1 MNIDFSY
8 YFAVFLRRIHYF
20 ILVTA
25 LVTAAALAAA
35 FLLPPSYE
43 ARSSLLIESSQI
55 PGPMAAPTVQMAAM
69 EQLQTMEQRLMTR
82 ANLLDIAKRLKVFK
96 DIDTMRPD
104 EIVMA
109 MRAQTR
115 INKRA
120 GKDQATAMDIGFT
133 ADKGQ
138 VAAGVVNEYVTLI
151 LNENLALRTERAGQ
165 TLEFFEQEVKSL
177 SAELDRMSQKILDF
191 QNANRDALPNTLN
204 FRMNQQTAMQTQIAQ
219 LERDISTLEDQK
231 TNLIAV
237 FEATGMVGN
246 TPGVQKTPE
255 QVQLDQARDALTT
268 MMITMSDTNPKV
280 KVAKDKV
287 TALEKIVRM
296 QSPVQAAPD
305 ANPAKMMLDVQVAGI
320 DSQIQDKRDQKQIL
334 DEKLVEL
341 TDTVDRTPDNQIAL
355 DALTRDYTN
364 IQQQYNQATGRLS
377 QAATGERIELMSK
390 GERITVT
397 DAATA
402 PNQPTSPNRPLIA
415 LGGLG
420 AGMGLGIGLIFLME
434 LLNRSVR
441 RPKDLIKSFGITPLS
456 TIPYLRTPSETVM
469 RRGAFAGMLLVAV
482 VGIPALIYAVHVY
495 YQPLDLILSRV
506 ASKFGIS
513 L

>member
-96 DIDTMRPD
+96 DVDRMRPD

-115 INKRA
+115 IMKRA
-120 GKDQATAMDIGFT
+120 GKDQATAMDINFT
-133 ADKGQ
+133 ADNGQ

-204 FRMNQQTAMQTQIAQ
+204 FRMNQQTSLQTQIAQ
-219 LERDISTLEDQK
+219 LDRDISALEDQK
-231 TNLIAV
+231 ENLIAI
-237 FEATGMVGN
+237 FEVNGTIGN
-246 TPGVQKTPE
+246 AAGVQKTPE
-255 QVQLDQARDALTT
+255 QIQLDQARTQLSN
-268 MMITMSDTNPKV
+268 MLISMSDTNPKV
-280 KVAKDKV
+280 KLMKQQVA
-287 TALEKIVRM
+287 ALEETVRL
-296 QSPVQAAPD
+296 QSPIQTAPD
-305 ANPAKMMLDVQVAGI
+305 TNPAKAMLDVQVASI
-320 DSQIQDKRDQKQIL
+320 DSQIADKKDQKEIL

-341 TDTVDRTPDNQIAL
+341 TDTIDRTPDNQIAL
-355 DALTRDYTN
+355 DALTRDYSN

-402 PNQPTSPNRPLIA
+402 PNQPTSPNRVLIS

-420 AGMGLGIGLIFLME
+420 AGMALGIGLIFLME

-456 TIPYLRTPSETVM
+456 TIPYMRTPSETVM

>member
-1 MNIDFSY
+1 
-8 YFAVFLRRIHYF
+8 
-20 ILVTA
+20 VTA

-82 ANLLDIAKRLKVFK
+82 ANLLDIAKRLKVFN
-96 DIDTMRPD
+96 DIDRMRPD
-104 EIVMA
+104 EIVTA
-109 MRAQTR
+109 MRTQTR
-115 INKRA
+115 IVKRA
-120 GKDQATAMDIGFT
+120 GKDLATAMDINFT
-133 ADKGQ
+133 ADNGQ

-177 SAELDRMSQKILDF
+177 SAELDRMSQKILEF
-191 QNANRDALPNTLN
+191 QNSNRDALPNTLN

-219 LERDISTLEDQK
+219 LERDISSLEDQK
-231 TNLIAV
+231 KNLIAI
-237 FEATGMVGN
+237 FEVNGTIGN
-246 TPGVQKTPE
+246 AAGVQKTPE
-255 QVQLDQARDALTT
+255 QIQLDQARTQLSN
-268 MMITMSDTNPKV
+268 MLISMSDTNPKV
-280 KVAKDKV
+280 KLMKQQVA
-287 TALEKIVRM
+287 ALEETVRL
-296 QSPVQAAPD
+296 QSPIKTAPD
-305 ANPAKMMLDVQVAGI
+305 TNPAKAMLDVQVAGI
-320 DSQIQDKRDQKQIL
+320 DSQILDKKDQKEIL
-334 DEKLVEL
+334 DQKLVEL
-341 TDTVDRTPDNQIAL
+341 TDTIDRTPDNQIAL
-355 DALTRDYTN
+355 DALTRDYSN

-402 PNQPTSPNRPLIA
+402 PNQPTSPNRILIS

-420 AGMGLGIGLIFLME
+420 AGMALGVGLIVLME

-441 RPKDLIKSFGITPLS
+441 RPKNLIKAFGITPLS